1 MCAKVRSFLLF
12 AMVFMIL
19 PFAQASQDLTT
30 TSAQDETFRQ
40 LRDASRKQDVAR
52 ASRLADSLRTY
63 PVPSYVD
70 YYLLK
75 TDLRNASET
84 EVDAYLN
91 KYKGEA
97 IADRLRNDWLLIQ
110 GKNENWASFDRHF
123 PLFELADDMQ
133 VKCYALLSASA
144 KGQNVADDA
153 RKLLTTPKNMGKA
166 VMHWFPIWQPKNSS
180 AMTMSGT
187 RADWLVSPA

>member
-1 MCAKVRSFLLF
+1 
-12 AMVFMIL
+12 MVFMIL

-40 LRDASRKQDVAR
+40 LRDASRKQDATR
-52 ASRLADSLRTY
+52 ASRLADSLRSY

-75 TDLRNASET
+75 SDLRNASEAQ
-84 EVDAYLN
+84 VDAYLN

-97 IADRLRNDWLLIQ
+97 IADRLRNDWLLLQ
-110 GKNENWASFDRHF
+110 GKNENWPSFDKHF
-123 PLFELADDMQ
+123 PLFELADDTQ

-144 KGQNVADDA
+144 KGQNVADEA
-153 RKLLTTPKNMGKA
+153 RKLLTTPKKYGEA
-166 VMHWFPIWQPKNSS
+166 CY
-180 AMTMSGT
+180 A
-187 RADWLVSPA
+187 LVSDLARQKTVQR

>member
-1 MCAKVRSFLLF
+1 M
-12 AMVFMIL
+12 
-19 PFAQASQDLTT
+19 
-30 TSAQDETFRQ
+30 
-40 LRDASRKQDVAR
+40 
-52 ASRLADSLRTY
+52 
-63 PVPSYVD
+63 
-70 YYLLK
+70 
-75 TDLRNASET
+75 RNASET